1 MKYIVVVALIF
12 FAHYL
17 IAQED
22 LPYREIPEYS
32 SEFTPETVAARM
44 VDGLGFRYYWAT
56 DGLREEDLSYKPNE
70 DARTARE
77 TLEHIHGLANFLLCT
92 TQEKVQSSVDVADYS
107 FEELRKATLL
117 KIEEAS
123 TILKSGEV
131 QLSELIIEFE
141 NSNTTYPFWN
151 QINGPISDA
160 LWHVGQIVSFRRS
173 SGNPFTSNV
182 SVFTGKVKN

>member
-1 MKYIVVVALIF
+1 MK
-12 FAHYL
+12 
-17 IAQED
+17 
-22 LPYREIPEYS
+22 
-32 SEFTPETVAARM
+32 
-44 VDGLGFRYYWAT
+44 
-56 DGLREEDLSYKPNE
+56 N
-70 DARTARE
+70 
-77 TLEHIHGLANFLLCT
+77 
-92 TQEKVQSSVDVADYS
+92 
-107 FEELRKATLL
+107 LRKATLL